1 MTTSHS
7 VESTITRKIVWTG
20 VVLLAATVAACG
32 GVTQTATGT
41 APSEVAS
48 IAAATENGGSFS
60 LLKEGKGKGHSP
72 APDLGTPTTGDTPEG
87 DDPEGDGDELGT
99 GHGHGKAAIQ
109 LEGLATIDAEADC
122 PALIITINGLTV
134 TTNGVTVPV
143 LSNPDEYI
151 VSGAAPNLTD
161 LMTRTTFAG
170 ATFPLLTSECMQ
182 RLYDATPEEF
192 GPLYLQGVTPEC
204 FDEAELRSWIRNAPA
219 MKPMYASPTEN
230 VDGKYRGMP
239 ELNLTENQIDELV
252 AYLQTRK

>member
-72 APDLGTPTTGDTPEG
+72 APELGTPTTGDTPEG

-134 TTNGVTVPV
+134 TTI
-143 LSNPDEYI
+143 D
-151 VSGAAPNLTD
+151 
-161 LMTRTTFAG
+161 
-170 ATFPLLTSECMQ
+170 
-182 RLYDATPEEF
+182 TPEFKTEF
-192 GPLYLQGVTPEC
+192 QRATCEQIKAFGAPSIHLHIAARKMEDDSLAAIYVRMQGPKFDDGEDGDEGEDTTP
-204 FDEAELRSWIRNAPA
+204 
-219 MKPMYASPTEN
+219 
-230 VDGKYRGMP
+230 
-239 ELNLTENQIDELV
+239 
-252 AYLQTRK
+252 